1 MAMLSN
7 PALRDPVLPHIRR
20 DVVSLHPAQTVAET
34 LVSLRSQSLAEKIVY
49 FYVLDDQE
57 RLCGVVPTRRL
68 LMSSPEATI
77 DTLMISNLVTLP
89 ATATILD
96 ACEFFTLYRFLALPV
111 VDEQHRL
118 LGVVDVDFFTEEI
131 FDLAETKSTDAL
143 FQIIGVHVAE
153 ARLGSAWS
161 GFLSRFPWLL
171 ANISGG
177 ILCALV
183 AGFYEAFLDQVI
195 VLALFIPVV
204 LALAESVS
212 VQATTLTIQGFV
224 GARVDWQRFLPGLG
238 KEFVTASLL
247 GLTCGGIVGW
257 VAWAWKGQALV
268 ALAVW
273 GSIASSM
280 ITACLLGAILP
291 TLLHALGRDPKI
303 AAGPL
308 VLATTDIATLLFYF
322 SLAGLLLG

>member
-1 MAMLSN
+1 MLSN
-7 PALRDPVLPHIRR
+7 PLLHDPVLPHIRR
-20 DVVSLHPAQTVAET
+20 DVVTLHPAQTVAET
-34 LVSLRSQSLAEKIVY
+34 LVALRRQSLAEKIIY
-49 FYVLDDQE
+49 FYVIDDQD

-68 LMSSPEATI
+68 LMSQPEVTI
-77 DTLMISNLVTLP
+77 ATLMVKNLVTLP

-131 FDLAETKSTDAL
+131 FDLAEIKSTDAL
-143 FQIIGVHVAE
+143 FQIIGVHVAK
-153 ARLGSAWS
+153 ARLGSAWA

-171 ANISGG
+171 ANIGGG

-212 VQATTLTIQGFV
+212 VQAATLTIQGFV
-224 GARVDWQRFLPGLG
+224 GSRVDWRRFLPELG
-238 KEFVTASLL
+238 KEFITASLL
-247 GLTCGGIVGW
+247 GLACGGMVAL
-257 VAWAWKGQALV
+257 VAWAWKDQTLV
-268 ALAVW
+268 AFAIW
-273 GSIASSM
+273 GSITLSM
-280 ITACLLGAILP
+280 VTACLLGAIMP
-291 TLLHALGRDPKI
+291 TVIHSIGGDPKI

-322 SLAGLLLG
+322 SLAALLLG

>member
-1 MAMLSN
+1 MLSN
-7 PALRDPVLPHIRR
+7 PALRDPVLSHIRH
-20 DVVSLHPAQTVAET
+20 DVITLHPAQTVAET
-34 LVSLRSQSLAEKIVY
+34 LAALRTQSLAEKIVY
-49 FYVLDDQE
+49 FYVIDDLE
-57 RLCGVVPTRRL
+57 RLCGIVPTRRL

-77 DTLMISNLVTLP
+77 DTLMVKNLVTLP
-89 ATATILD
+89 VTATILD

-111 VDEQHRL
+111 VDEQQRL
-118 LGVVDVDFFTEEI
+118 LGVVDIDFFTEEI

-153 ARLGSAWS
+153 AQIGSAWT
-161 GFLSRFPWLL
+161 GFLKRFPWLL

-177 ILCALV
+177 ILCALI
-183 AGFYEAFLDQVI
+183 AGLYEAFLDQVI

-204 LALAESVS
+204 LALAEGVS
-212 VQATTLTIQGFV
+212 VQSASLTIKGFV
-224 GARVDWQRFLPGLG
+224 GPRIAWRRFLPGLG
-238 KEFVTASLL
+238 KEFVTACLL
-247 GLTCGGIVGW
+247 GLACGGIVGW

-268 ALAVW
+268 ALAIW
-273 GSIASSM
+273 GSITLSM

-291 TLLHALGRDPKI
+291 TLLHALGKDPKI

-308 VLATTDIATLLFYF
+308 VLATTDIVTLLFYF